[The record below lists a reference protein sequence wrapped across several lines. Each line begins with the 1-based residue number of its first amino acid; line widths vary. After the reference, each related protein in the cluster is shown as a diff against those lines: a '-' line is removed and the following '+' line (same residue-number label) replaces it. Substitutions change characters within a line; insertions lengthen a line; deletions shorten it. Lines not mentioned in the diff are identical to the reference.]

1 MTRTFEPA
9 GLLKNPHV
17 QSILASSGM
26 RGWQARRRYPDLQEA
41 EQALLLDGGDG
52 VRLSALLSRQ
62 APDKPSRGLAVLI
75 HGWEGSV
82 RSSYILSTGGR
93 LYRDGFDVLR
103 INLRDHGDSHGL
115 NEELFHSCRIQ
126 EVVNAVR
133 SQLDAIPHRK
143 AIVGGFSLGGNFALR
158 VARALPDRFDYV
170 FAICPPLVPKHSLIS
185 IEQAPWFYHYYFMRK
200 WTNSLALK
208 QKLFPERFNFAAWKG
223 FTIRQLTEALVN
235 EHTDYPDS
243 EVYLDG
249 YAIGW
254 DRLQNLN
261 MPVLI
266 VASADDPVIP
276 VADFHQLQKPKQMQ
290 LEILNH
296 GGHCGFLS
304 NLKLESYIEKR
315 LSHAL
320 ADL

>member
-1 MTRTFEPA
+1 MTSFVPS

-26 RGWQARRRYPDLQEA
+26 RGWQARRRYPDLQSA

-52 VRLSALLSRQ
+52 VQLSALISRQ
-62 APDKPSRGLAVLI
+62 ALNKPARGLAVLI

-82 RSSYILSTGGR
+82 HSSYILSTGGR

-115 NEELFHSCRIQ
+115 NQELFHSCRIN
-126 EVVNAVR
+126 EVVNAIR
-133 SQLDAIPHRK
+133 SQLDAIAHRK

-170 FAICPPLVPKHSLIS
+170 FAVCPPLVPKHSLQA
-185 IEQAPWFYHYYFMRK
+185 IEEAPWFYHYYFMRK

-208 QKLFPERFNFAAWKG
+208 QKLFPERYNFAAWKG
-223 FTIRQLTEALVN
+223 FSIRQLTAALVE
-235 EHTDYPDS
+235 EHTEYPNAD
-243 EVYLDG
+243 VYLDD

-254 DRLQNLN
+254 DRLQGLP
-261 MPVLI
+261 MPTLI
-266 VASADDPVIP
+266 VASQDDPVIP
-276 VADFHQLQKPKQMQ
+276 VADFHTLQKSPEMQ
-290 LEILNH
+290 IEVLNH

-320 ADL
+320 AAL